1 MPLSMK
7 KLLLILLVVFIA
19 IQFFRPVK
27 NIAADASSFKNDI
40 TTVYVVPDSV
50 HQILQASCYDCHS
63 NNTLYPWY
71 NNIQPVAWWLNRHIQ
86 NGKRALNFS
95 EFATYAVQRKYKKLN
110 GIIKE
115 IRSDG
120 MPLSSYTLIHRYAIL
135 SPDQKNLLIN
145 WATTIRD
152 SIKANTPADSLV
164 KK

>member
-1 MPLSMK
+1 MK
-7 KLLLILLVVFIA
+7 KLLIVLFVIFIV
-19 IQFFRPVK
+19 IQFFRPAK

-40 TTVYVVPDSV
+40 TTIYTIPDSV
-50 HQILQASCYDCHS
+50 HNILQASCYDCHS

-95 EFATYAVQRKYKKLN
+95 EFATYTVQRKYKKLN

-115 IRSDG
+115 IGSDG

-135 SPDQKNLLIN
+135 SPKQKDLLIS
-145 WATTIRD
+145 WATTICD
-152 SIKANTPADSLV
+152 SIKANTPRRQPS
-164 KK
+164 

>member
-1 MPLSMK
+1 MK
-7 KLLLILLVVFIA
+7 KMLIVLFVIFIV
-19 IQFFRPVK
+19 IQFFRPAK

-40 TTVYVVPDSV
+40 TTIYTIPDSV
-50 HQILQASCYDCHS
+50 HSILQASCYDCHS

-95 EFATYAVQRKYKKLN
+95 EFATYTIQRKYKKLN

-115 IRSDG
+115 IKSDG

-135 SPDQKNLLIN
+135 TPEQKSLLIG
-145 WATTIRD
+145 WATIICD
-152 SIKANTPADSLV
+152 SIKANTPPDSLI